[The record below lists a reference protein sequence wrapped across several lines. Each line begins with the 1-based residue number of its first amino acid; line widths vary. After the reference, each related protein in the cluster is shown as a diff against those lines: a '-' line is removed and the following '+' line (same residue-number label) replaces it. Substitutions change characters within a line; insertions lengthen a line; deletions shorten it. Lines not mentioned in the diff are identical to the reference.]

1 MIVEKERIRILCVED
16 HPIFREGL
24 ATIIESQ
31 TDLKLVAQ
39 ATNARDAILMFR
51 QHVPQVTLMDLR
63 LPDGSGVDVLKAI
76 RREHAKA
83 RVIMLTSSESDGEIQ
98 QALEAGAAAYI
109 LKSTPRAEL
118 IGAIRTVHAGQR
130 YVATDVAAR
139 LAKHIGD
146 DRLTDREL
154 QVLRLMQDGARN
166 KQIADQ
172 LSIAETTVNFHI
184 KNIVEKLQAKDRTHA
199 VVIAIRRGLLRI

>member
-1 MIVEKERIRILCVED
+1 MNEADRIRILCVED

-31 TDLKLVAQ
+31 PDLSLVAQ
-39 ATNARDAILMFR
+39 ATNARDAILIFR
-51 QHVPQVTLMDLR
+51 KHVPHVTLMDLR
-63 LPDGSGVDVLKAI
+63 LPDGTGVDVLRAI
-76 RREHAKA
+76 RKEYPKA

-98 QALEAGAAAYI
+98 QALEAGASAYV
-109 LKSTPRAEL
+109 LKSTPRNEL
-118 IGAIRTVHAGQR
+118 IGAIRAVHGGQR
-130 YVATDVAAR
+130 YVAADVAAR

-154 QVLRLMQDGARN
+154 QVLRLVQNGARN

-184 KNIVEKLQAKDRTHA
+184 KNIVDKLQAKDRTHA
-199 VVIAIRRGLLRI
+199 VILAIRRGLLNI

>member
-1 MIVEKERIRILCVED
+1 VNGVTDRISILCVED

-31 TDLKLVAQ
+31 PDLELVAQ
-39 ATNARDAILMFR
+39 ATNARDALVVFR
-51 QHVPQVTLMDLR
+51 THVPHITLMDLR
-63 LPDGSGVDVLKAI
+63 LPDGTGVEVLRAI
-76 RREHAKA
+76 RREYPKA

-98 QALEAGAAAYI
+98 QALKAGAAAYV

-118 IGAIRTVHAGQR
+118 FGAIRAVHAGHR

-139 LAKHIGD
+139 LAKHIGED
-146 DRLTDREL
+146 DLTEREL

-172 LSIAETTVNFHI
+172 LTIAETTVNFHI
-184 KNIVEKLQAKDRTHA
+184 KNIVDKLQAKDRTHA

>member
-1 MIVEKERIRILCVED
+1 MNEADRIRILCVED

-24 ATIIESQ
+24 TTTIESEP
-31 TDLKLVAQ
+31 DLKLVAQ
-39 ATNARDAILMFR
+39 AINAKEAMLIFR

-63 LPDGSGVDVLKAI
+63 LPDGTGIDVLRAI
-76 RREHAKA
+76 RKEFPKA
-83 RVIMLTSSESDGEIQ
+83 RVIMLTSSESDGEIL
-98 QALEAGAAAYI
+98 QALEAGAAAYV
-109 LKSTPRAEL
+109 LKSTPRNEL
-118 IGAIRTVHAGQR
+118 IGAIRAVHGGQR
-130 YVATDVAAR
+130 YVAADVAAR

-154 QVLRLMQDGARN
+154 QVLRLMQNGARN

-172 LSIAETTVNFHI
+172 LAIAETTVNFHI

-199 VVIAIRRGLLRI
+199 VVLAIRRGLLNV

>member
-1 MIVEKERIRILCVED
+1 MNEADRIRILCVED

-24 ATIIESQ
+24 TTTIESEP
-31 TDLKLVAQ
+31 DLKLVAQ
-39 ATNARDAILMFR
+39 AINAKEAMLIFR

-63 LPDGSGVDVLKAI
+63 LPDGTGIDVLRAI
-76 RREHAKA
+76 RKEFPKA
-83 RVIMLTSSESDGEIQ
+83 RVIMLTSSESDGEIL
-98 QALEAGAAAYI
+98 QALEAGAAAYV
-109 LKSTPRAEL
+109 LKSTPRDEL
-118 IGAIRTVHAGQR
+118 ISAIRAVHGGQR
-130 YVATDVAAR
+130 YVAADVAAR

-154 QVLRLMQDGARN
+154 QVLRLMQNGARN

-172 LSIAETTVNFHI
+172 LAIAETTVNFHI

-199 VVIAIRRGLLRI
+199 VVLAIRRGLLNV

>member
-1 MIVEKERIRILCVED
+1 MNEADRIRILCVED

-24 ATIIESQ
+24 TTTIESEP
-31 TDLKLVAQ
+31 DLKLVAQ
-39 ATNARDAILMFR
+39 AINAKEAMLIFR

-63 LPDGSGVDVLKAI
+63 LPDGTGIDVLRAI
-76 RREHAKA
+76 RKEFPKA
-83 RVIMLTSSESDGEIQ
+83 RVIMLTSSESDGEIL
-98 QALEAGAAAYI
+98 QALEAGAAAYV
-109 LKSTPRAEL
+109 LKSTPRDEL
-118 IGAIRTVHAGQR
+118 IGAIRAVHGGQR
-130 YVATDVAAR
+130 YVAADVAAR

-154 QVLRLMQDGARN
+154 QVLRLMQNGARN

-172 LSIAETTVNFHI
+172 LAIAETTVNFHI

-199 VVIAIRRGLLRI
+199 VVLAIRRGLLNV

>member
-1 MIVEKERIRILCVED
+1 VNEADRIRILCVED

-24 ATIIESQ
+24 TTTIESEP
-31 TDLKLVAQ
+31 DLKLVAQ
-39 ATNARDAILMFR
+39 AINAKEAMLIFR

-63 LPDGSGVDVLKAI
+63 LPDGTGIDVLRAI
-76 RREHAKA
+76 RKEFPKA
-83 RVIMLTSSESDGEIQ
+83 RVIMLTSSESDGEIL
-98 QALEAGAAAYI
+98 QALEAGAAAYV
-109 LKSTPRAEL
+109 LKSTPRDEL
-118 IGAIRTVHAGQR
+118 IGAIRAVHGGQR
-130 YVATDVAAR
+130 YVAADVAAR

-154 QVLRLMQDGARN
+154 QVLRLMQNGARN

-172 LSIAETTVNFHI
+172 LAIAETTVNFHI

-199 VVIAIRRGLLRI
+199 VVLAIRRGLLNV

>member
-1 MIVEKERIRILCVED
+1 MDEAGRIRILCVED

-31 TDLKLVAQ
+31 PDLTLVAQ
-39 ATNARDAILMFR
+39 ATNARDAIVVFR
-51 QHVPQVTLMDLR
+51 KHVPHVTLMDLR
-63 LPDGSGVDVLKAI
+63 LPDGTGVDVLRAI
-76 RREHAKA
+76 RKEYPKA

-98 QALEAGAAAYI
+98 QALEAGAAAYV
-109 LKSTPRAEL
+109 LKSTPRNEL
-118 IGAIRTVHAGQR
+118 IGAIRAVHGGQR
-130 YVATDVAAR
+130 YVAADVAAR

-154 QVLRLMQDGARN
+154 QVLRLVQNGTRN

-199 VVIAIRRGLLRI
+199 VVLAIRRGLLNI

>member
-1 MIVEKERIRILCVED
+1 MNGVTDRISILCVED

-31 TDLKLVAQ
+31 PDLELVAQ
-39 ATNARDAILMFR
+39 ATNARDALVVFR
-51 QHVPQVTLMDLR
+51 THVPHITLMDLR
-63 LPDGSGVDVLKAI
+63 LPDGTGVEVLRAI
-76 RREHAKA
+76 RREYPKA

-98 QALEAGAAAYI
+98 QALKAGAAAYV

-118 IGAIRTVHAGQR
+118 FGAIRAVHAGHR

-139 LAKHIGD
+139 LAKHIGED
-146 DRLTDREL
+146 DLTEREL

-172 LSIAETTVNFHI
+172 LTIAETTVNFHI

>member
-1 MIVEKERIRILCVED
+1 VNGVTDRISILCVED

-31 TDLKLVAQ
+31 PDLELVAQ
-39 ATNARDAILMFR
+39 ATNARDALVVFR
-51 QHVPQVTLMDLR
+51 THVPHITLMDLR
-63 LPDGSGVDVLKAI
+63 LPDGTGVEVLRAI
-76 RREHAKA
+76 RREYPKA

-98 QALEAGAAAYI
+98 QALKAGAAAYV

-118 IGAIRTVHAGQR
+118 FGAIRAVHAGHR

-139 LAKHIGD
+139 LAKHIGED
-146 DRLTDREL
+146 DLTEREL

-172 LSIAETTVNFHI
+172 LTIAETTVNFHI

>member
-1 MIVEKERIRILCVED
+1 VNGVTDRISILCVED

-31 TDLKLVAQ
+31 PDLELVAQ
-39 ATNARDAILMFR
+39 ATNARDALVVFR
-51 QHVPQVTLMDLR
+51 THVPHITLMDLR
-63 LPDGSGVDVLKAI
+63 LPDGTGVEVLRAI
-76 RREHAKA
+76 RREYPKA

-98 QALEAGAAAYI
+98 QALKAGAAAYV

-118 IGAIRTVHAGQR
+118 FGAIRAVHAGHR

-139 LAKHIGD
+139 LAKHIGED
-146 DRLTDREL
+146 DLTEREL

-172 LSIAETTVNFHI
+172 LTIAETTVNFHI
-184 KNIVEKLQAKDRTHA
+184 KNIVEKLHAKDRTHA

>member
-1 MIVEKERIRILCVED
+1 VDEAGRIRILCVED

-31 TDLKLVAQ
+31 PDLTLVAQ
-39 ATNARDAILMFR
+39 ATNARDAIVVFR
-51 QHVPQVTLMDLR
+51 KHVPHVTLMDLR
-63 LPDGSGVDVLKAI
+63 LPDGTGVDVLRAI
-76 RREHAKA
+76 RKEYPKA

-98 QALEAGAAAYI
+98 QALEAGAAAYV
-109 LKSTPRAEL
+109 LKSTPRNEL
-118 IGAIRTVHAGQR
+118 IGAIRAVHGGQR
-130 YVATDVAAR
+130 YVAADVAAR

-154 QVLRLMQDGARN
+154 QVLRLVQNGTRN

-199 VVIAIRRGLLRI
+199 VVLAIRRGLLNI

>member
-1 MIVEKERIRILCVED
+1 VNEADRIRILCVED

-31 TDLKLVAQ
+31 PDLSLVAQ
-39 ATNARDAILMFR
+39 ATNARDAILIFR
-51 QHVPQVTLMDLR
+51 KHVPHVTLMDLR
-63 LPDGSGVDVLKAI
+63 LPDGTGVDVLRAI
-76 RREHAKA
+76 RKEYPKA

-98 QALEAGAAAYI
+98 QALEAGASAYV
-109 LKSTPRAEL
+109 LKSTPRNEL
-118 IGAIRTVHAGQR
+118 IGAIRAVHGGQR
-130 YVATDVAAR
+130 YVAADVAAR

-154 QVLRLMQDGARN
+154 QVLRLVQNGARN

-184 KNIVEKLQAKDRTHA
+184 KNIVDKLQAKDRTHA
-199 VVIAIRRGLLRI
+199 VILAIRRGLLNI